1 MASDLALALV
11 LSIAGLASA
20 GLVGLALVALLR
32 RRSWSY
38 LLVALALATLLARTG
53 VAVGSMTGRIGPTT
67 HHTLEHAL
75 DVAMAGLVIAA
86 VVTARSARRSASA
99 RSTRERFDVDRHGRH
114 GRRGGRGGEDGD

>member
-11 LSIAGLASA
+11 LSVAGLASA

-38 LLVALALATLLARTG
+38 LLVALALLTLLARTA
-53 VAVGSMTGRIGPTT
+53 VAVGSMTGTVGTTT
-67 HHTLEHAL
+67 HHTLEHLL

-86 VVTARSARRSASA
+86 VVTARSARRSVAS
-99 RSTRERFDVDRHGRH
+99 RERADVGP
-114 GRRGGRGGEDGD
+114 GTGGGGRGDD